1 MKHSKTTILVVS
13 VALLV
18 LLGAYQQGKLDA
30 ESAVKPAKIGVVNV
44 TKVLESS
51 ARNKQ
56 WQEKMQQ
63 DQTDTKNQFNQMR
76 TELEAIQ
83 ANLKLRTPGSE
94 DFFKLRQEM
103 VEKGAML
110 EAKNKFYQ
118 DKVTYEMQRWTEELY
133 QQLLKVISDVAKD
146 KGLDMVIAD
155 ESLMLPSP
163 SLQDFMLTV
172 KTRKLL
178 YHNKQY
184 DLTDEV
190 LTTLDSSSRNL

>member
-1 MKHSKTTILVVS
+1 MIKNSKTTILAVT

-18 LLGAYQQGKLDA
+18 LVGTYQQGKLDA
-30 ESAVKPAKIGVVNV
+30 ASTVAPAKIGVVDV
-44 TKVLESS
+44 TKVLENS

-63 DQTDTKNQFNQMR
+63 EQTTTKNEFNQMR
-76 TELEAIQ
+76 TEVEAIQ
-83 ANLKLRTPGSE
+83 ANLKLRTPGTE
-94 DFFKLRQEM
+94 DFLKLRQEM

-110 EAKNKFYQ
+110 EAKNQFYQ
-118 DKVTYEMQRWTEELY
+118 DKVTFEMQRWTEELY
-133 QQLLKVISDVAKD
+133 QQLLKVVSDVAKD

-178 YHNKQY
+178 YHNKKY

-190 LTTLDSSSRNL
+190 LAALDKGVK

>member
-1 MKHSKTTILVVS
+1 MKHSKTTLLVLG

-18 LLGAYQQGKLDA
+18 SLGAYQQGKLNA
-30 ESAVKPAKIGVVNV
+30 VSAIKPAKIGVVNV
-44 TKVLESS
+44 TTVLENS
-51 ARNKQ
+51 ASNKK

-63 DQTDTKNQFNQMR
+63 EQTDTKNDFNQMR
-76 TELEAIQ
+76 TEVEAIQ
-83 ANLKLRTPGSE
+83 ANLKLRTPGTE
-94 DFFKLRQEM
+94 DFMKLRQEL

-118 DKVTYEMQRWTEELY
+118 DKVTFEMQRWTEELY
-133 QQLLKVISDVAKD
+133 QQLLKVVADVAQD
-146 KGLDMVIAD
+146 KGLDLIVAD
-155 ESLMLPSP
+155 ELLDLPSP

-178 YHNKQY
+178 YHNSQY

-190 LTTLDSSSRNL
+190 LAALDKMAN

>member
-1 MKHSKTTILVVS
+1 MMKLSKTTILVMS

-18 LLGAYQQGKLDA
+18 LLGAYQHGKLDA
-30 ESAVKPAKIGVVNV
+30 VSAVAPAKIGVVDV
-44 TKVLESS
+44 TKVLENS

-63 DQTDTKNQFNQMR
+63 EQTDTKNEFNQMR
-76 TELEAIQ
+76 TEVEAIQ
-83 ANLKLRTPGSE
+83 ANLKLRTPGTE
-94 DFFKLRQEM
+94 DFMKLRQEM

-118 DKVTYEMQRWTEELY
+118 DKVTFEMQRWTEELY
-133 QQLLKVISDVAKD
+133 QQMLKVVSDVAKD
-146 KGLDMVIAD
+146 KGLDMIIAD

-178 YHNKQY
+178 YHNKKY

-190 LTTLDSSSRNL
+190 LAALDKGVK

>member
-1 MKHSKTTILVVS
+1 MKNSKQVWFFLVILIVV
-13 VALLV
+13 
-18 LLGAYQQGKLDA
+18 LGVYRYDKLDA
-30 ESAVKPAKIGVVNV
+30 ASAVAPAKIGVVNV
-44 TKVLESS
+44 TKVLENSS
-51 ARNKQ
+51 RNKQ

-63 DQTDTKNQFNQMR
+63 EQTNTKNEFNQMR
-76 TELEAIQ
+76 TEVEAIQ

-94 DFFKLRQEM
+94 DFLKLRQEM

-110 EAKNKFYQ
+110 EAKNTFYQ

-133 QQLLKVISDVAKD
+133 QQMLKVVADVAKD
-146 KGLDMVIAD
+146 KGLDMIIAD

-172 KTRKLL
+172 KTRKLI

-190 LTTLDSSSRNL
+190 LAALDKGVK

>member
-1 MKHSKTTILVVS
+1 MKNSKQMWIVLVAALVV
-13 VALLV
+13 
-18 LLGAYQQGKLDA
+18 LGAYQHGKLNADA
-30 ESAVKPAKIGVVNV
+30 AVQPAKIGVVDV
-44 TKVLESS
+44 AKVLENS

-63 DQTDTKNQFNQMR
+63 EQTDTKNEFNKMR

-83 ANLKLRTPGSE
+83 GNLKLRAPGSE
-94 DFFKLRQEM
+94 SFLELRQEM
-103 VEKGAML
+103 IEKEAML
-110 EAKNKFYQ
+110 DAKNQFYQ
-118 DKVTYEMQRWTEELY
+118 DKVTFEMKRWTEELY
-133 QQLLKVISDVAKD
+133 QQLLKVIANVAKD

-155 ESLMLPSP
+155 ESLNLPSP

-178 YHNKQY
+178 YHNSQY

-190 LTTLDSSSRNL
+190 LAAFDKAAD

>member
-1 MKHSKTTILVVS
+1 MKHSKTTILVLAAV
-13 VALLV
+13 L

-30 ESAVKPAKIGVVNV
+30 DAAVKPAKIGVVDV
-44 TKVLESS
+44 TKVLENSVK
-51 ARNKQ
+51 NKQ

-63 DQTDTKNQFNQMR
+63 EQTDTRNQFNQMK
-76 TELEAIQ
+76 TELDAIQ
-83 ANLKLRTPGSE
+83 ANLNLRTPGTE
-94 DFFKLRQEM
+94 DFLKLREEM

-110 EAKNKFYQ
+110 DAKNKFYQ
-118 DKVTYEMQRWTEELY
+118 DTVTFEMQRWTEDLY
-133 QQLLKVISDVAKD
+133 QQVLKVIADIAKD

-155 ESLMLPSP
+155 ESLLLPSP

-178 YHNKQY
+178 YHNSQY

-190 LTTLDSSSRNL
+190 LAALDKTK

>member
-1 MKHSKTTILVVS
+1 MKHSKTTILIVA

-18 LLGAYQQGKLDA
+18 SLGAYQQGKLNAD
-30 ESAVKPAKIGVVNV
+30 SSIKPAKIGVVDV
-44 TKVLESS
+44 TKVLEES
-51 ARNKQ
+51 ASNKQ

-63 DQTDTKNQFNQMR
+63 EQTDTKNDFNQMR
-76 TELEAIQ
+76 TEVEAIQ
-83 ANLKLRTPGSE
+83 ANLKLRTPGTE
-94 DFFKLRQEM
+94 DFLKLRQEM

-118 DKVTYEMQRWTEELY
+118 DKVTFEMQRWTEELY

-146 KGLDMVIAD
+146 KGLDMIIAD
-155 ESLMLPSP
+155 EALLLPSP

-178 YHNKQY
+178 YHNSQY
-184 DLTDEV
+184 DQTEEV
-190 LTTLDSSSRNL
+190 LAALDKVAN

>member
-1 MKHSKTTILVVS
+1 MMKHSKTTILAVA

-18 LLGAYQQGKLDA
+18 SLGAYQQGKLNAD
-30 ESAVKPAKIGVVNV
+30 SSIKPAKIGVVDV
-44 TKVLESS
+44 TKVLEES
-51 ARNKQ
+51 ASNKQ

-63 DQTDTKNQFNQMR
+63 EQTDTKNEFNQMR
-76 TELEAIQ
+76 TEVEAIQ
-83 ANLKLRTPGSE
+83 ANLKLRTPGTE
-94 DFFKLRQEM
+94 DFLKLRQEM

-110 EAKNKFYQ
+110 DAKNKFYQ
-118 DKVTYEMQRWTEELY
+118 DKVTFEMQRWTEELY

-155 ESLMLPSP
+155 EALLLPSP

-178 YHNKQY
+178 YHNSQY
-184 DLTDEV
+184 DLTEEV
-190 LTTLDSSSRNL
+190 LAALDKIAN

>member
-1 MKHSKTTILVVS
+1 MMKHSKNTILVVT
-13 VALLV
+13 VAALV

-30 ESAVKPAKIGVVNV
+30 DSEVKPAKIGVVNV
-44 TKVLESS
+44 TKVLENSVS
-51 ARNKQ
+51 NKQ

-63 DQTDTKNQFNQMR
+63 DQTDTKNQFNQLR

-83 ANLKLRTPGSE
+83 ANLKLRMPGTE
-94 DFFKLRQEM
+94 DFLKLRQEM

-118 DKVTYEMQRWTEELY
+118 DKVTFEMQRWTEELY
-133 QQLLKVISDVAKD
+133 QQLLKVVADIAQD
-146 KGLDMVIAD
+146 KGLDIIIAD
-155 ESLMLPSP
+155 ELLELPSP

-178 YHNKQY
+178 YHNSQY

-190 LTTLDSSSRNL
+190 LTALDKAAN

>member
-1 MKHSKTTILVVS
+1 MMKNSKTTILAAG
-13 VALLV
+13 VAVLV
-18 LLGAYQQGKLDA
+18 LLGAYQQGKLNAD
-30 ESAVKPAKIGVVNV
+30 SAVKPAKIGVVDV
-44 TKVLESS
+44 TQVLENS

-63 DQTDTKNQFNQMR
+63 EQTDTKNQFNQMR

-83 ANLKLRTPGSE
+83 ANLKLRTPGTE
-94 DFFKLRQEM
+94 DFLRLRQEM

-118 DKVTYEMQRWTEELY
+118 DKVTFEMQRWTEELY
-133 QQLLKVISDVAKD
+133 QQLLKVVADVAKD

-178 YHNKQY
+178 YHNSQY

-190 LTTLDSSSRNL
+190 LAALDKTK

>member
-1 MKHSKTTILVVS
+1 MKHSKNTILVVT
-13 VALLV
+13 VAALV

-30 ESAVKPAKIGVVNV
+30 DSEVKPAKIGVVNV
-44 TKVLESS
+44 TKVLENSVS
-51 ARNKQ
+51 NKQ

-63 DQTDTKNQFNQMR
+63 DQTDTKNQFNQLR

-83 ANLKLRTPGSE
+83 ANLKLRMPGTE
-94 DFFKLRQEM
+94 DFLKLRQEM

-118 DKVTYEMQRWTEELY
+118 DKVTFEMQRWTEELY
-133 QQLLKVISDVAKD
+133 QQLLKVVADIAQD
-146 KGLDMVIAD
+146 KGLDIIIAD
-155 ESLMLPSP
+155 ELLELPSP

-178 YHNKQY
+178 YHNSQY

-190 LTTLDSSSRNL
+190 LTALDKAAN

>member
-1 MKHSKTTILVVS
+1 MKNSKTTILVVS
-13 VALLV
+13 VVLLV
-18 LLGAYQQGKLDA
+18 LLGTYQQGKLDA
-30 ESAVKPAKIGVVNV
+30 DSAVKPAKIGVVDV
-44 TKVLESS
+44 TKALESS

-63 DQTDTKNQFNQMR
+63 DQTDTKNQFNQMK

-94 DFFKLRQEM
+94 DFLKLRQEM

-118 DKVTYEMQRWTEELY
+118 DKVTFEMQRWTEELY
-133 QQLLKVISDVAKD
+133 QQLLKVIADVAKD

-155 ESLMLPSP
+155 ESLILPAP

-178 YHNKQY
+178 YHNSQY

-190 LTTLDSSSRNL
+190 LAAMDKAK

>member
-1 MKHSKTTILVVS
+1 MKHSKTTILAVA

-18 LLGAYQQGKLDA
+18 SLGAYQQGKLNAD
-30 ESAVKPAKIGVVNV
+30 SSIKPAKIGVVDV
-44 TKVLESS
+44 TKVLEES
-51 ARNKQ
+51 ASNKQ

-63 DQTDTKNQFNQMR
+63 EQTDTKNDFNQMR
-76 TELEAIQ
+76 TEVEAIQ
-83 ANLKLRTPGSE
+83 ANLKLRTPGTE
-94 DFFKLRQEM
+94 DFLKLRQEM

-110 EAKNKFYQ
+110 DAKNKFYQ
-118 DKVTYEMQRWTEELY
+118 DKVTFEMQRWTEELY

-155 ESLMLPSP
+155 EALLLPSP

-178 YHNKQY
+178 YHNSQY
-184 DLTDEV
+184 DLTEEV
-190 LTTLDSSSRNL
+190 LAALDKIAN

>member
-1 MKHSKTTILVVS
+1 MKNSKTTILVVS
-13 VALLV
+13 VVLLV
-18 LLGAYQQGKLDA
+18 LLGTYQQGKLDA
-30 ESAVKPAKIGVVNV
+30 DSAVKPAKIGVVDV
-44 TKVLESS
+44 TKALESS

-94 DFFKLRQEM
+94 DFLKLRQEM

-118 DKVTYEMQRWTEELY
+118 DKVTFEMQRWTEELY
-133 QQLLKVISDVAKD
+133 QQLLKVIADVAKD
-146 KGLDMVIAD
+146 KGLDMVIAN
-155 ESLMLPSP
+155 ESLILPAP

-178 YHNKQY
+178 YHNSQY

-190 LTTLDSSSRNL
+190 LAAMDKAK

>member
-1 MKHSKTTILVVS
+1 MKHSKNTILVVT
-13 VALLV
+13 VAALV

-30 ESAVKPAKIGVVNV
+30 DSEVKPAKIGVVNV
-44 TKVLESS
+44 TKVLENSVS
-51 ARNKQ
+51 NKQ

-63 DQTDTKNQFNQMR
+63 DQTDTKNQFNQLR

-83 ANLKLRTPGSE
+83 ANLKLRMPGTE
-94 DFFKLRQEM
+94 DFLKLRQEM

-118 DKVTYEMQRWTEELY
+118 DKVTFEMQRWTEELY
-133 QQLLKVISDVAKD
+133 QQLLKVVADIAQD
-146 KGLDMVIAD
+146 KGLDIIIAD
-155 ESLMLPSP
+155 ELLDLPSP

-178 YHNKQY
+178 YHNSQY

-190 LTTLDSSSRNL
+190 LTALDKAAN

>member
-1 MKHSKTTILVVS
+1 MMKHSKTTLLVVG

-18 LLGAYQQGKLDA
+18 LLGAYQQGKLNADS
-30 ESAVKPAKIGVVNV
+30 EVKPAKIGVVNV
-44 TKVLESS
+44 TKVLEDS

-83 ANLKLRTPGSE
+83 ANLKLRSPGTE
-94 DFFKLRQEM
+94 DFLKLRQEM

-118 DKVTYEMQRWTEELY
+118 DKVTFEMQRWTEELY
-133 QQLLKVISDVAKD
+133 QQLLKVVSDVAKD

-190 LTTLDSSSRNL
+190 LAALDKAAN

>member
-1 MKHSKTTILVVS
+1 MMKNSKATILVVS
-13 VALLV
+13 VTLLV

-30 ESAVKPAKIGVVNV
+30 DSAVKPAKIAVVDV
-44 TKVLESS
+44 TKVLENS

-63 DQTDTKNQFNQMR
+63 EQTNTKNEFNQMR
-76 TELEAIQ
+76 TEVEAIQ
-83 ANLKLRTPGSE
+83 ANLKLRTPGTE

-118 DKVTYEMQRWTEELY
+118 DKVTFQMQQWTEDLY
-133 QQLLKVISDVAKD
+133 QQLLKVVSDIAKD

-155 ESLMLPSP
+155 EALFLPSP

-178 YHNKQY
+178 YHNSQY

-190 LTTLDSSSRNL
+190 LAALDKTD